1 MMFVEG
7 LALYLAKMGVGKV
20 GSTIFADAM
29 PQDAKSAVMVT
40 SPTSGIEVDH
50 ELAGFY
56 MDSVLIVVR
65 DISLSAAQRKMQIIN
80 AHLPAKEISSGS
92 VFFKMLRPMTLPV
105 VYPRNDGA
113 MFEIGLPVEFAG
125 YML

>member
-1 MMFVEG
+1 MFVEG

-29 PQDAKSAVMVT
+29 PQDVKSAVMVT

-50 ELAGFY
+50 ELTGFY

-65 DISLSAAQRKMQIIN
+65 DISLSAAQKKMQSVS
-80 AHLPAKEISSGS
+80 AHLPTEEISSGS

>member
-1 MMFVEG
+1 MFVEG
-7 LALYLAKMGVGKV
+7 LALYLAGKGVGKV

-50 ELAGFY
+50 ELSGFY
-56 MDSVLIVVR
+56 MDSMLIVVR
-65 DISLSAAQRKMQIIN
+65 DASLSAAQRKMQ
-80 AHLPAKEISSGS
+80 AVSALLPVEDVESGGA
-92 VFFKMLRPMTLPV
+92 FFKMLRPMTLPV

>member
-1 MMFVEG
+1 MFVEG
-7 LALYLAKMGVGKV
+7 LALYLAKMGIGKV

-65 DISLSAAQRKMQIIN
+65 DISLSAAQRKMQVIN
-80 AHLPAKEISSGS
+80 DLFPVDNVTSKS
-92 VFFKMLRPMTLPV
+92 VFFRMLRPMTLPI

-113 MFEIGLPVEFAG
+113 LFEIGLPVEFAG

>member
-1 MMFVEG
+1 MFVEG

-50 ELAGFY
+50 ELSGFY
-56 MDSVLIVVR
+56 MDSMLIVVR
-65 DISLSAAQRKMQIIN
+65 DASLSAAQRKMQVVS
-80 AHLPAKEISSGS
+80 ALLPAEGVSSGG

-113 MFEIGLPVEFAG
+113 MFESGLPVEFAG

>member
-1 MMFVEG
+1 MFVEG

-65 DISLSAAQRKMQIIN
+65 DISLSAAQRKMQSIN
-80 AHLPAKEISSGS
+80 AHLPGKVRISRS
-92 VFFKMLRPMTLPV
+92 FLPKLT
-105 VYPRNDGA
+105 R
-113 MFEIGLPVEFAG
+113 
-125 YML
+125 

>member
-1 MMFVEG
+1 MFVEG

-20 GSTIFADAM
+20 GSTIFADVM

-40 SPTSGIEVDH
+40 SPTSGIDVDH
-50 ELAGFY
+50 ELSGFY

-65 DISLSAAQRKMQIIN
+65 DTSLSAAQRKMQSVG
-80 AHLPAKEISSGS
+80 ALLPTEEIASGS

-125 YML
+125 YIL

>member
-1 MMFVEG
+1 MFVEG
-7 LALYLAKMGVGKV
+7 LALYLAKMGIGKV

-40 SPTSGIEVDH
+40 SPTSGIEVDQ

-56 MDSVLIVVR
+56 MDSILIVVR
-65 DISLSAAQRKMQIIN
+65 DISLSAAQRKMQSVSLL
-80 AHLPAKEISSGS
+80 LPTREIASGS
-92 VFFKMLRPMTLPV
+92 VFFRMLRPMTLPV

>member
-1 MMFVEG
+1 MFVEG
-7 LALYLAKMGVGKV
+7 LALYLAKMGIGKV

-56 MDSVLIVVR
+56 MDSMLIVVR
-65 DISLSAAQRKMQIIN
+65 DISLSAAQRKMQ
-80 AHLPAKEISSGS
+80 S
-92 VFFKMLRPMTLPV
+92 VSASASKRDLF
-105 VYPRNDGA
+105 G
-113 MFEIGLPVEFAG
+113 
-125 YML
+125 